1 MLLTLPFTLPS
12 LRAAYAAGLDPRHVV
27 REVYRRI
34 AAADD
39 EGIFISCVPEATARA
54 TAGALGRW
62 DPARPLW
69 GIPFAIKDNIDARDM
84 ETTAGCPAYAYR
96 AEQDAFVVAA
106 LREAGA
112 ILIGKTNLD
121 QFAAGLVGV
130 RTHYPIPRNAVDPNM
145 VPGGSSAG
153 SAVAVA
159 RGLVSFALGTDTAG
173 SGRVPAALNNI
184 VGLKPTLGAISTSGL
199 VPACRSLDAVSI
211 FALTVEDAAEV
222 LACAVRFDAGDP
234 YARPLEG
241 PFLTPPPPVLR
252 IGFPRAEDLRFF
264 GDIAAADGYEAALQ
278 ALADVGATLYPL
290 PFAPFYET
298 AEMLYRGAWIA
309 ERYAVIENLLARDPD
324 ALHPV
329 TRGIIEGARTLSAA
343 DVFRDFYRLQALK
356 RAVAETMRGIDML
369 CVPSIPTSYRVDEVL
384 ADPITLN
391 SRLGT
396 YTNFVN
402 LLDMCAITVPS
413 APLADGRPGSVTL
426 LARAG
431 HDAAVAGLA
440 ERVQTR
446 AGVSLGATGWTQ
458 PVTSEVPKVA
468 NAAGLPPGQIAIAA
482 VGAHMSGLPLNHEL
496 TERGGRFLRA
506 AKTAP
511 AYRLYALAGGPPKRP
526 GLVRMDR
533 GAEIALEVWALPR
546 TSVGDFLAGIPSPL
560 SIGTVVLSD
569 ETAVHGFLCENAGLD
584 GAEDITGFGGWRVWL
599 EASRQAA
606 PVGGNGSPALH
617 GRT

>member
-1 MLLTLPFTLPS
+1 MLDTLPFTLS
-12 LRAAYAAGLDPRHVV
+12 GLRAAYAAGLDPRDVV
-27 REVYRRI
+27 AEVYRRI

-39 EGIFISCVPEATARA
+39 PGIFISLVPEDAARA
-54 TAGALGRW
+54 AAGELGPW

-69 GIPFAIKDNIDARDM
+69 GIPFAVKDNIDARGM
-84 ETTAGCPAYAYR
+84 ETTAGCPAFAYE
-96 AEQDAFVVAA
+96 ADADAFAVAA

-130 RTHYPIPRNAVDPNM
+130 RTPWPVPRNALDPEI

-159 RGLVSFALGTDTAG
+159 RGLVTFALGTDTAG

-184 VGLKPTLGAISTSGL
+184 VGLKPSLGAISTTGV
-199 VPACRSLDAVSI
+199 VPACRTLDAVSI

-222 LACAVRFDAGDP
+222 LACAARFDAGDP
-234 YARPLEG
+234 YARPLAG

-252 IGFPRAEDLRFF
+252 IGVPRAADLRFF
-264 GDIAAADGYEAALQ
+264 GDAAAADGYETALQ
-278 ALADVGATLYPL
+278 MLAREGAQLVPL
-290 PFAPFYET
+290 PFSAFYET
-298 AEMLYRGAWIA
+298 AEMLYRGAWVA
-309 ERYAVIENLLARDPD
+309 ERYAVIEDLLARDPD
-324 ALHPV
+324 AVHPV
-329 TRGIIEGARTLSAA
+329 TRGIIEGATSLSAA

-356 RAVAETMRGIDML
+356 RAAAETMRGVDML

-384 ADPITLN
+384 ADPVALN

-402 LLDMCAITVPS
+402 LLDMCGIAVPV

-431 HDAAVAGLA
+431 HDAAVAGMAARLHA
-440 ERVQTR
+440 R
-446 AGVSLGATGWTQ
+446 AGVSLGATGWTH
-458 PVTSEVPKVA
+458 PSDAAAPAATE
-468 NAAGLPPGQIAIAA
+468 AGLPPGHLAIAA

-496 TERGGRFLRA
+496 TGRGGRFLRTA
-506 AKTAP
+506 STAP

-526 GLVRMDR
+526 GLVRTGR
-533 GAEIALEVWALPR
+533 GASIALEVWALPR
-546 TSVGDFLAGIPSPL
+546 ESVGDFLAGIPSPL
-560 SIGTVVLSD
+560 SIGTVNLAD
-569 ETAVHGFLCENAGLD
+569 GTAVHGFLCESAGLD
-584 GAEDITGFGGWRVWL
+584 GAEDITPFGGWRSYCASLL
-599 EASRQAA
+599 EARRA
-606 PVGGNGSPALH
+606 
-617 GRT
+617 